1 MLLAISGRVKT
12 WSQATSLSARGL
24 SPKLLVEKTFSWRA
38 LRCIFKSHYF
48 FFLMSQSQCPYS
60 DGFSSFPNFHWHR
73 DAHGCIS
80 GVKIFALRSAGNGE
94 ARHKSVFSHCC
105 RSDPCEVPSF
115 LWTFWKWK
123 AGAGW
128 LLSSAPG
135 NSCIA
140 VITALHICC
149 QALFHLIGEGLRDTD
164 KGAPG
169 TGSDPEPLQQPC

>member
-1 MLLAISGRVKT
+1 MVGSKPGHRPPPYLPGGCLRNSWWRRLFPRELSGVFLKVIT
-12 WSQATSLSARGL
+12 L
-24 SPKLLVEKTFSWRA
+24 
-38 LRCIFKSHYF
+38 
-48 FFLMSQSQCPYS
+48 FFLMSQSQCLYS
-60 DGFSSFPNFHWHR
+60 HGFSSFPNFDR
-73 DAHGCIS
+73 CKDAHGCIS

-115 LWTFWKWK
+115 LWSFWKWK

-128 LLSSAPG
+128 LLSSAAG

-140 VITALHICC
+140 VASAMHICC
-149 QALFHLIGEGLRDTD
+149 QALFHLTGEGLRDTD

-169 TGSDPEPLQQPC
+169 TGSDPEPLHQPC